1 MPRKPNPVPQ
11 YKRHPNGSS
20 YVYHRSIDRPGHVLY
35 LGPYGSE
42 KSLSKYRAFLKKL
55 EAQEGALGDGASTSN
70 PVLLFE
76 DATILELVAAYLQH
90 CEVYYRSPTGKR
102 TSEYLCVKNA
112 VEPLLELFPDEYA
125 STFGVEE
132 FEAYRNHLISQHR
145 ARSTIN
151 KHAGRIKR
159 MFRWAASKGK
169 LSPSVW
175 HSLNVVPGL
184 QAGRSAAREP
194 AAIPAIPWET
204 VSPALPYFSPV
215 VAAMVEIQFWCG
227 MRPQDICAMRRCDID
242 QSGAVWLYRPSDHKT
257 AWRGHS
263 LIKAIPPAV
272 QPLVQQWFKDDPQAY
287 LFSPRDAVLWRA
299 EETAQAANRTTREN
313 RDASRKT
320 RPTRHRDYYTKDTYR
335 QAVEYG
341 LEKMNAERAKQNPPL
356 DPLPTW
362 TPNQLRHG
370 IATHIDRTL
379 GRQAAQRYLGHKHM
393 DTTGLYIEREVSELV
408 AVALA
413 IDALRSASG

>member
-11 YKRHPNGSS
+11 YKRHPNGSA

-42 KSLSKYRAFLKKL
+42 KSVRRYRAFLKRL
-55 EAQEGALGDGASTSN
+55 EAQEAAQVSSESV
-70 PVLLFE
+70 PLFE
-76 DATILELVAAYLQH
+76 DATILELIAAYLQH
-90 CEVYYRSPTGKR
+90 CEVYYRGADGKK
-102 TSEYLCVKNA
+102 TSEFLCVKNA
-112 VEPLLELFPDEYA
+112 LEPLLELCGDEYA
-125 STFGVEE
+125 STFDVEQ
-132 FEAYRNHLISQHR
+132 FEVYRNHLIGAGF

-151 KHAGRIKR
+151 KHASRVKR

-204 VSPALPYFSPV
+204 VSLALPYFSPV
-215 VAAMVEIQFWCG
+215 VAAMVEVQFWCG
-227 MRPQDICAMRRCDID
+227 MRPQDVCAMRGCDID
-242 QSGAVWLYRPSDHKT
+242 QTGAVWLYRPKDHKT
-257 AWRGHS
+257 AWRGHT
-263 LIKAIPPAV
+263 LVKAIPPTV
-272 QPLVQQWFKDDPQAY
+272 QPVVARWFKDDPESP

-299 EETAQAANRTTREN
+299 EETAQAANRSTRES
-313 RDASRKT
+313 RDAERAK
-320 RPTRHRDYYTKDTYR
+320 RPPKHRDRYTKDTYR

-341 LEKMNAERAKQNPPL
+341 LAKLNAEREKQGL

-393 DTTGLYIEREVSELV
+393 DTTGIYVEREVSELV